1 MALLERAQIE
11 LVDITDAQPA
21 VLTLAANF
29 SRIQTEE
36 NGIYSPNYEDNNLI
50 ITSTL
55 YVGKNKT
62 PINGKISYQLS
73 SDKFEGIQNGDNYII
88 NKNLENIDSVIITAT
103 ISDDALEGAGAT
115 AQIELVKLSSS
126 SNKYTA
132 FITSDGRS
140 IFTPADR
147 SSIILTANLF
157 LGATEIE
164 SGAIYKWFK
173 NGVEILNKNSKTY
186 EVTVDDINSM
196 SNYYCEIVIF
206 NNIYLTSSIT
216 IMDKTDPYSSQIIS
230 SDGLIFT
237 SDINTT
243 KLICNVY
250 QSNKL
255 IEDNINY
262 VWYKNSTSGDLIGET
277 KEITVVP
284 QEENVS
290 SITYYCIASINGAE
304 TTSQITLAISPA
316 FEAVVEPKQIFIPF
330 TGDEYKGEVS
340 YQIIFYLQFSNGAA
354 LADSIQVALGEMEN
368 YFSTTV
374 RDLVDDKKYTITFNK
389 KITNEDGEMI
399 DFSQFPDSA
408 MCSINY
414 TYRGVQ
420 QQQEFYFIKNVKG
433 VNGESGKDGNGIARI
448 EISYSRSNDGV
459 RPPNNWYPSIEKIP
473 EKYLILQFLWEKR
486 IIYSTE
492 KLEDGTYIL
501 SEEYSVQ
508 KDGLEIEK
516 IVEYYALGVYINKTG
531 VYVKEIKYNESGKR
545 ASVILENGQEKFIFY
560 ENGELRLNN
569 NGNIIDK
576 NSNIVFLSSEFE
588 LVSFARLYP
597 EVVEWSDKVPM
608 GNSEI
613 VIGGQPKDTIV
624 NSEKTGVFIV
634 VSEQESSNINNS
646 LWLKYQM
653 IYSNGSF
660 GETDSVPI
668 EEMNDLRLSAYK
680 AETIYNNDSIQSIVG
695 TREWKY
701 SENGTVYE
709 DFISYI
715 NQMPKEISM
724 RISHDE
730 FSTYFTLEDQ
740 GVVIGKTNSNFTT
753 LTDDKGFN
761 IQYHP
766 YGYNSENEDLS
777 FTVVGSFNAR
787 GLNTPEITLIN
798 NLEAQTSK
806 NIIILKG
813 TKSGGFLWTKGI
825 RGGDK

>member
-1 MALLERAQIE
+1 MY
-11 LVDITDAQPA
+11 
-21 VLTLAANF
+21 F
-29 SRIQTEE
+29 GGTE
-36 NGIYSPNYEDNNLI
+36 
-50 ITSTL
+50 
-55 YVGKNKT
+55 K
-62 PINGKISYQLS
+62 
-73 SDKFEGIQNGDNYII
+73 
-88 NKNLENIDSVIITAT
+88 
-103 ISDDALEGAGAT
+103 
-115 AQIELVKLSSS
+115 
-126 SNKYTA
+126 
-132 FITSDGRS
+132 
-140 IFTPADR
+140 
-147 SSIILTANLF
+147 
-157 LGATEIE
+157 
-164 SGAIYKWFK
+164 
-173 NGVEILNKNSKTY
+173 EILNRGTDWCFDLARLSA
-186 EVTVDDINSM
+186 
-196 SNYYCEIVIF
+196 VILDC
-206 NNIYLTSSIT
+206 IGLTSRFVFVANPNKAYHGHVLLEVYYNNSWGI
-216 IMDKTDPYSSQIIS
+216 IDPLYGYVFY
-230 SDGLIFT
+230 D
-237 SDINTT
+237 T
-243 KLICNVY
+243 KPVNAKEILSY
-250 QSNKL
+250 LQLQSL
-255 IEDNINY
+255 DDD
-262 VWYKNSTSGDLIGET
+262 YKNMFIQ
-277 KEITVVP
+277 I
-284 QEENVS
+284 
-290 SITYYCIASINGAE
+290 SIAE
-304 TTSQITLAISPA
+304 YNPNDI
-316 FEAVVEPKQIFIPF
+316 
-330 TGDEYKGEVS
+330 D
-340 YQIIFYLQFSNGAA
+340 N
-354 LADSIQVALGEMEN
+354 
-368 YFSTTV
+368 
-374 RDLVDDKKYTITFNK
+374 KYIITFTK
-389 KITNEDGEMI
+389 KDGAN
-399 DFSQFPDSA
+399 FSQFPDSA
-408 MCSINY
+408 ICSINY
-414 TYRGVQ
+414 TYRGAQ

-433 VNGESGKDGNGIARI
+433 VNGESGKDGNGISRI
-448 EISYSRSNDGV
+448 EILYSRSNDGV

-473 EKYLILQFLWEKR
+473 EKDLILQFLWEKR

-531 VYVKEIKYNESGKR
+531 VYVKEIKYNEGGKR
-545 ASVILENGQEKFIFY
+545 ASVILEDGQEKFIFY

-569 NGNIIDK
+569 NGDIIDK
-576 NSNIVFLSSEFE
+576 NSNLVFLSSEFE

-624 NSEKTGVFIV
+624 SPEKTGVFIV
-634 VSEQESSNINNS
+634 VSEQESSNTNNS

-680 AETIYNNDSIQSIVG
+680 AETIYNDDSIQSIVG

-730 FSTYFTLEDQ
+730 FSTYFTLEEQ
-740 GVVIGKTNSNFTT
+740 GVIIGKTNSNFTT

-766 YGYNSENEDLS
+766 YGYNSENESLS
-777 FTVVGSFNAR
+777 STVVGSFNAR